1 MYNYYFFKV
10 YSQTFFNFNSSVTFS
25 TLNNQMHIDLTLILT
40 MLSIKIYTL
49 TEKWQK
55 TYILNEEIV
64 MQITTSKLSCSSK
77 LFVQYIPEWKANCSL
92 ACPVLASQIIVV
104 WKWDIRKERVRNLIS
119 RIRTRMKCKLLCSI
133 PRTSIP
139 YYCRLKNQ
147 SGHF

>member
-1 MYNYYFFKV
+1 MYNYYFFKDYTYKLFV
-10 YSQTFFNFNSSVTFS
+10 TVQWHFLHSVMKCILYS
-25 TLNNQMHIDLTLILT
+25 TLLLT
-40 MLSIKIYTL
+40 MLSIYTL

-55 TYILNEEIV
+55 NLYIEEIV
-64 MQITTSKLSCSSK
+64 MQIMTSKLSCSSK

-104 WKWDIRKERVRNLIS
+104 WKWDTRKERVRNLIS
-119 RIRTRMKCKLLCSI
+119 RIPTRMKCKLLCSI
-133 PRTSIP
+133 PWTSIP